1 MDKKFEALIDSAI
14 EKFTMVGV
22 EVKGVLVCDKNG
34 LTLASKDVSIV
45 PGPIARLAELAA
57 SLSGRRTTV
66 CLEHN
71 EAQVLVH
78 QTDKAVVAV
87 YTKHAT

>member
-1 MDKKFEALIDSAI
+1 MYKKEDKYFFYFHMNFIFRV

-34 LTLASKDVSIV
+34 LPLASKDVSIS
-45 PGPIARLAELAA
+45 PGPIARLTELAT
-57 SLSGRRTTV
+57 SLLGRRTTV

-71 EAQVLVH
+71 EA
-78 QTDKAVVAV
+78 
-87 YTKHAT
+87 

>member
-1 MDKKFEALIDSAI
+1 MNDRREASIFLCVHRI
-14 EKFTMVGV
+14 ERFTIVGV

-34 LTLASKDVSIV
+34 LPLAAKDVSIS

-57 SLSGRRTTV
+57 SLLGRRTTV

-71 EAQVLVH
+71 EA
-78 QTDKAVVAV
+78 
-87 YTKHAT
+87 

>member
-1 MDKKFEALIDSAI
+1 
-14 EKFTMVGV
+14 
-22 EVKGVLVCDKNG
+22 VKGVFVCDKSG
-34 LTLASKDVSIV
+34 LPLASKYLFILEIFFMKFSKGKDVSIS

-71 EAQVLVH
+71 EA
-78 QTDKAVVAV
+78 
-87 YTKHAT
+87 